1 MLTAAHIS
9 AFDEHGWGRV
19 PGAIPDEHV
28 QTVLDRVWND
38 LEQNHGDGR
47 NTDGPEE
54 A

>member
-9 AFDEHGWGRV
+9 AFDEHGWVRV

-38 LEQNHGDGR
+38 LEQRCGDGR
-47 NTDGPEE
+47 NTDRPQE